1 MRLVLRWI
9 FAILAILA
17 ALRFVFV
24 SIASASLFRPTGG
37 LVERTLAWLS
47 PMSADRRHF
56 QGEGADYRNKQIPAM
71 LLVLILA
78 VCWIAT
84 FWWTE

>member
-9 FAILAILA
+9 FGILAILA
-17 ALRFVFV
+17 ALRFVFLG
-24 SIASASLFRPTGG
+24 IATASLFRPQGG
-37 LVERTLAWLS
+37 ILERTLAWLS

-56 QGEGADYRNKQIPAM
+56 QGDGVDYRNRGIPAL
-71 LLVLILA
+71 LLVLVFA